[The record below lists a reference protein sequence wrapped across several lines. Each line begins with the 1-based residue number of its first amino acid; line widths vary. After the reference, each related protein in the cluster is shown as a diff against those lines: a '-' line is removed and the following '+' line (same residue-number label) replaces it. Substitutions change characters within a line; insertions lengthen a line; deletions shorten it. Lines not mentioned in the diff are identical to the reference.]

1 MEERQDLYSGRRIE
15 WRWVLAG
22 ALIVLGMQSF
32 LGALCASLG
41 AQVTSLGVFLGVT
54 TIAFALGGVIVGMMS
69 PGYTAWEAGYA
80 SLLSAIG
87 IVFLAVRL
95 LDFAGGLMGLLP
107 IATLW
112 GLLCG
117 LAGGWLGE
125 RFQGEPPI
133 G

>member
-1 MEERQDLYSGRRIE
+1 MEDRQDLYSGRGIE
-15 WRWVLAG
+15 WRWVLVG
-22 ALIVLGMQSF
+22 TLIVLGMESF
-32 LGALCASLG
+32 LGALGASLG
-41 AQVTSLGVFLGVT
+41 FEITSISAFVVVT
-54 TIAFALGGVIVGMMS
+54 TIAFTLGGVVIGVMS

-80 SLLSAIG
+80 SLISSAG
-87 IVFLAVRL
+87 IVFLAIRL
-95 LDFAGGLMGLLP
+95 LDFAGGLMALLP

-125 RFQGEPPI
+125 RLQHPEPP